1 MTFSST
7 CSRYLWQ
14 TGGKGK
20 RGHSRNE
27 SRGYSS
33 HLLMDL
39 LHIGLLH
46 DSNCDKHWIWRYIRL
61 QSRARPPQ
69 SQAYSVLIFNCISY
83 CSLCQ
88 NFQKTAEQGRVGR
101 YKEKFES
108 THEHGS
114 SRSSIAARCYQS
126 RSWNRHLGSHSY
138 SPVEWNEQYPR
149 QLVYNLF
156 NYLVMKLCE
165 FLRYANA
172 IRMLS
177 CAGMCVHSF
186 RGKTNL
192 YLYYMLIP
200 LHIAVNCMSIW
211 RNFIL
216 FFVMFVCKYLNS
228 VIAFTQGDYR
238 SFFFLYIC
246 YSWEVKVWTH
256 ENCNVSWLYA

>member
-7 CSRYLWQ
+7 FSCYLWQ

-20 RGHSRNE
+20 RGHSRDE

-39 LHIGLLH
+39 LHLRLLH
-46 DSNCDKHWIWRYIRL
+46 DSNCDKYWIWRHIRL

-69 SQAYSVLIFNCISY
+69 SQAYSVLILNCISY

-114 SRSSIAARCYQS
+114 GRSSIAARCYQS
-126 RSWNRHLGSHSY
+126 RSWNWHLGSH
-138 SPVEWNEQYPR
+138 SPVEWNEHYPR

-156 NYLVMKLCE
+156 NYLIMQLCA

-172 IRMLS
+172 IRKLS
-177 CAGMCVHSF
+177 YAVICVHSF

-200 LHIAVNCMSIW
+200 LQIVVNSMSIL

-216 FFVMFVCKYLNS
+216 LFVIFVCKY
-228 VIAFTQGDYR
+228 
-238 SFFFLYIC
+238 
-246 YSWEVKVWTH
+246 
-256 ENCNVSWLYA
+256 